1 MRSVPVTGLL
11 FTVIVFAL
19 GCDGGITQSPDRP
32 DQPAFAVDSNVV
44 TREVS
49 GTATNDCTG
58 EVLAAT
64 ARSHELAAVTEDAA
78 GGVHVKIH
86 SQVHLTATSEL
97 TGAQYSGSGIINQ
110 TVFDRGDGHVETFQL
125 TFTLIGHGSVPN
137 EVATILFHV
146 RVLPDGTVTSTI
158 DTFRIHCQ

>member
-1 MRSVPVTGLL
+1 MRSLPFTGLL
-11 FTVIVFAL
+11 FAATAFAL
-19 GCDGGITQSPDRP
+19 GCDGGPTQPADTP
-32 DQPAFAVDSNVV
+32 EQPAFAVDSNVV

-64 ARSHELAAVTEDAA
+64 ATDHELAAVTEDAA
-78 GGVHVKIH
+78 GGVHVKILSH
-86 SQVHLTATSEL
+86 VHFTAMSEL
-97 TGAQYSGSGIINQ
+97 TGARYSGSGIINQ
-110 TVFDRGDGHVETFQL
+110 TIFDRGAGHVETFRL

-146 RVLPDGTVTSTI
+146 TVRPDGTVTSTI
-158 DTFRIHCQ
+158 DSFRIRCQ

>member
-1 MRSVPVTGLL
+1 MRSMPFAALL
-11 FTVIVFAL
+11 LTTSAFAL
-19 GCDGGITQSPDRP
+19 GCDGGPT
-32 DQPAFAVDSNVV
+32 QPAGAPDHPEFAVVTNEV

-49 GTATNDCTG
+49 GFATNDCTG

-64 ARSHELAAVTEDAA
+64 ARDHELVAVTEDAA

-86 SQVHLTATSEL
+86 SQVHFTATSEL
-97 TGAQYSGSGIINQ
+97 TGARYAGIGNINQ
-110 TVFDRGDGHVETFQL
+110 TIFDRGAGHVETFHL

-146 RVLPDGTVTSTI
+146 RVHPDGSVTSLI
-158 DTFRIHCQ
+158 DTFRLHCQ